1 MYLNVTGTLV
11 LHTLT
16 NLSAYLARPRLSRFK
31 LLPEDGEVGLV
42 SGQTQ
47 HDEVSV
53 GPVETVVG
61 VWVVVGL
68 APLTTNEIHDL
79 VLTLTGDI
87 SVRQDDL
94 YIVESLNIYYYGHKK
109 GVNVE
114 ISQLLL

>member
-1 MYLNVTGTLV
+1 MTGTLT

-16 NLSAYLARPRLSRFK
+16 NLSTYLARPRLSRFK
-31 LLPEDGEVGLV
+31 LLPQDGEVRLV
-42 SGQTQ
+42 CGQAQ

-53 GPVETVVG
+53 GPVETVMGVG
-61 VWVVVGL
+61 IVVGL
-68 APLTTNEIHDL
+68 APLTTDEIHDL

-87 SVRQDDL
+87 GVRQDDL